1 MILVNKNNDKDAKFK
16 VSDHARISKHKNIFA
31 KGFVPNWSEEVFVI
45 KKIENTVPW
54 TYAISDLNSKIILGT
69 SY

>member
-1 MILVNKNNDKDAKFK
+1 MILVNKNNDRDAKFK
-16 VSDHARISKHKNIFA
+16 VSDHVRISKHKNIFA

-45 KKIENTVPW
+45 KKIQNTVPW
-54 TYAISDLNSKIILGT
+54 TYAISDLNGKIILGT

>member
-16 VSDHARISKHKNIFA
+16 VSDHVRISKHKNIFA
-31 KGFVPNWSEEVFVI
+31 KDFVPNWSEEVFVI
-45 KKIENTVPW
+45 KNIQNTVPW
-54 TYAISDLNSKIILGT
+54 TYAISDLNGKIIIGT